1 MESFELFFRY
11 PDRALEFSPLWTLP
25 QVLQYFSRNK
35 SQKIH
40 DVLEI
45 LSPFIRKYHRY
56 FSLFLCFFSSFRSHE
71 FNFSS
76 GFVTRNLLNSIFG
89 SSGRNRLTRTKNLKL
104 EYIEIR
110 IYSQVTNV
118 VMLLQLEFPVIYFLF
133 LNEKRKVGLG
143 LYSEN
148 LKIFELRKF
157 ECPRYQIF
165 SNPPT
170 LFFQILTLNSKSV
183 WKLASNND
191 IWLNLSTFPRVYY
204 VGV

>member
-1 MESFELFFRY
+1 MESFKLFFRY
-11 PDRALEFSPLWTLP
+11 PDRTLEFSPLWTLP

-148 LKIFELRKF
+148 LQITELRKF
-157 ECPRYQIF
+157 KCPRYQIF
-165 SNPPT
+165 SAHAFP
-170 LFFQILTLNSKSV
+170 QILTLNSK
-183 WKLASNND
+183 
-191 IWLNLSTFPRVYY
+191 
-204 VGV
+204 

>member
-1 MESFELFFRY
+1 MRCAFLGNHPQFNCTECSYDLLKDFFIPMITGNLKISLKPEWTEIKSIHWLESFKLFFRY

-89 SSGRNRLTRTKNLKL
+89 SSGRNRLTSTKNLKL

-118 VMLLQLEFPVIYFLF
+118 VMLLQLEFPVLYFLF
-133 LNEKRKVGLG
+133 LKRKKKGLT
-143 LYSEN
+143 
-148 LKIFELRKF
+148 R
-157 ECPRYQIF
+157 
-165 SNPPT
+165 T
-170 LFFQILTLNSKSV
+170 LFGKS
-183 WKLASNND
+183 
-191 IWLNLSTFPRVYY
+191 
-204 VGV
+204 